1 IVVVENI
8 PDDLSLHMD
17 GRHHIPLSVGF
28 YTLLK
33 QAKLSVEVVS
43 SVWDLNA
50 WDVEP
55 APSTAAQGQLLFQR
69 LLRLKSRGVKLKIA
83 SSLTNSSE
91 LKALA
96 ADSEWLSHFN
106 HIMAFSSTT
115 VTNGK

>member
-1 IVVVENI
+1 
-8 PDDLSLHMD
+8 MD

-28 YTLLK
+28 HTLLK

-96 ADSEWLSHFN
+96 ADSEWLSHL
-106 HIMAFSSTT
+106 II
-115 VTNGK
+115 

>member
-1 IVVVENI
+1 
-8 PDDLSLHMD
+8 
-17 GRHHIPLSVGF
+17 
-28 YTLLK
+28 
-33 QAKLSVEVVS
+33 
-43 SVWDLNA
+43 
-50 WDVEP
+50 
-55 APSTAAQGQLLFQR
+55 GQLLFQR

-106 HIMAFSSTT
+106 HVMAFSSTT